1 MEMTRILRCGEP
13 ETVRQRLVSQR
24 RVRNQVDDSESG
36 PPLLGILVMTQHD
49 DSESGPPRLAIRTA
63 LHSSSQDPL
72 ARSKVG

>member
-13 ETVRQRLVSQR
+13 ETVRQRLV
-24 RVRNQVDDSESG
+24 RNQADDSESG
-36 PPLLGILVMTQHD
+36 PPLLGILARTQHD